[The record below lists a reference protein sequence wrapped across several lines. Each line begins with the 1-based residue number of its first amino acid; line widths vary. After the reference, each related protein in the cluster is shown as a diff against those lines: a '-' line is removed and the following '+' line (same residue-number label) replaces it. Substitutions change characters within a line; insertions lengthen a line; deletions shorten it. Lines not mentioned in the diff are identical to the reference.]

1 MKLISRLNWIEK
13 KHHPNWLIL
22 LRVPLGLLLL
32 FRGIQFIKNKATLG
46 LIFSNTN
53 ELEKLDWMQVAI
65 PWIHLLGGLFITM
78 GILTRLSV
86 LFQIPILA
94 GAILFVNTGHHM
106 LTGVSELYFS
116 ILILILLIVFLIEG
130 DGNFSWKKILNKEK
144 DGK

>member
-13 KHHPNWLIL
+13 RHHPNWLIL
-22 LRVPLGLLLL
+22 LRVPLGFFL
-32 FRGIQFIKNKATLG
+32 FYRGIQFIKNKATLE
-46 LIFSNTN
+46 LIFTNTK
-53 ELEKLDWMQVAI
+53 ELEKFDWIQESI

-86 LFQIPILA
+86 IFQIPIVA
-94 GAILFVNTGHHM
+94 GALLFVNTGQQVF
-106 LTGVSELYFS
+106 TGVSELFFS
-116 ILILILLIVFLIEG
+116 IITLMLLVLFLIEG